1 MARLRPLG
9 GLAIGLA
16 ISLYFIRQLAL
27 GPREAMIVGGC
38 IVYRTSSDYP
48 LLTGLAYLAATT
60 LPLAASSQ
68 RVIFVLGAIIFAGSV
83 VAYLSFWEAFLS
95 VWCFF
100 AAAASAAILG
110 HFVSVRRANFAM
122 APA

>member
-1 MARLRPLG
+1 MPL
-9 GLAIGLA
+9 
-16 ISLYFIRQLAL
+16 
-27 GPREAMIVGGC
+27 
-38 IVYRTSSDYP
+38 
-48 LLTGLAYLAATT
+48 
-60 LPLAASSQ
+60 
-68 RVIFVLGAIIFAGSV
+68 IFALQQAIEGALWLIVPAAPHAALASALAFAFRRRLSV
-83 VAYLSFWEAFLS
+83 LLGIFWEAFLS